1 MFRSAGNGYRTKT
14 ESNSVDAEPSA
25 GEVALGAD
33 AAGVA
38 DEVCTFSYE
47 GRVAAVRADV
57 GVPAQSAKRAALLR
71 RRQEDEVVGRRPPG
85 DPAGD
90 EPRRGLGFGI
100 LEWLAI
106 GGAAAR
112 AVRIRPSADARSGP

>member
-85 DPAGD
+85 EPAGD
-90 EPRRGLGFGI
+90 EP
-100 LEWLAI
+100 
-106 GGAAAR
+106 
-112 AVRIRPSADARSGP
+112 

>member
-25 GEVALGAD
+25 GEVALSAD

-38 DEVCTFSYE
+38 DEVCTLSHQ

-85 DPAGD
+85 EPAGD
-90 EPRRGLGFGI
+90 EP
-100 LEWLAI
+100 
-106 GGAAAR
+106 
-112 AVRIRPSADARSGP
+112 